1 MTITIPDL
9 SGLISKE
16 DVNHIRVKTQ
26 NGGSYEIDY
35 ISWAKTSQ
43 LLKEHAPGWEY
54 HLRQSN
60 NDNWLFY
67 APDGTAFF
75 MCYFT
80 SPEGKSTAE
89 FPFPVMDHRNNPL
102 PVEKIHARVFTDNH
116 RRSLC
121 ACACFTFGFA
131 HEMWTQEEVQDTAL
145 RSNVTTTQPQRPQ
158 EVRDPSKPVIHEG
171 FGKRL
176 DEDEKKTIISLIR
189 TFNEEYP
196 AKQNYLM
203 ETYHK
208 KWLPN
213 TELKPEKYWSKNLH
227 FVKQGEFIAT
237 LTDQVKQE
245 LAGVN
250 F

>member
-1 MTITIPDL
+1 MSIPNL
-9 SGLISKE
+9 AGIIEAK
-16 DVNHIRVKTQ
+16 DVQEKGTGKFRAK
-26 NGGSYEIDY
+26 YMA
-35 ISWAKTSQ
+35 WAKVRQ
-43 LLKEHAPGWEY
+43 LLNEHAAGWEF
-54 HLRQSN
+54 HLRQSESSN
-60 NDNWLFY
+60 SVWS
-67 APDGTAFF
+67 APDGTGFLV
-75 MCYFT
+75 CYFKG
-80 SPEGKSTAE
+80 PDNQQTAD
-89 FPFPVMDHRNNPL
+89 FPFPIMDYHNNPIKFS
-102 PVEKIHARVFTDNH
+102 EISARNFTDSH
-116 RRSLC
+116 RRALA
-121 ACACFTFGFA
+121 ACSAFTFSLGFELWA
-131 HEMWTQEEVQDTAL
+131 KEEIEENKTSDYVA
-145 RSNVTTTQPQRPQ
+145 VTQPQRPQ

-176 DEDEKKTIISLIR
+176 DENEKKTIISLIR
-189 TFNEEYP
+189 AFNEEYP

>member
-1 MTITIPDL
+1 MSIPNL
-9 SGLISKE
+9 AGIIEAK
-16 DVNHIRVKTQ
+16 DVQEKGTGKFRAK
-26 NGGSYEIDY
+26 YMA
-35 ISWAKTSQ
+35 WAKVRQ
-43 LLKEHAPGWEY
+43 LLNEHAAGWEF
-54 HLRQSN
+54 HLRQSESSN
-60 NDNWLFY
+60 SVWS
-67 APDGTAFF
+67 APDGTGFLV
-75 MCYFT
+75 CYFKG
-80 SPEGKSTAE
+80 PDNQQTAD
-89 FPFPVMDHRNNPL
+89 FPFPIMDYHNNPIKFS
-102 PVEKIHARVFTDNH
+102 EISARNFTDSH
-116 RRSLC
+116 RRALA
-121 ACACFTFGFA
+121 ACSAFTFSLGFELWA
-131 HEMWTQEEVQDTAL
+131 KEEIEENKTSDYVA
-145 RSNVTTTQPQRPQ
+145 VTQPQRPQ
-158 EVRDPSKPVIHEG
+158 EVRDPSKPVVHEG

-176 DEDEKKTIISLIR
+176 DENEKKTIISLIR
-189 TFNEEYP
+189 AFNEEYP